1 MFLAFEKTDFGKNAE
16 RTLKENEE
24 WLRAVGKKAA
34 ENPGGL
40 FF

>member
-1 MFLAFEKTDFGKNAE
+1 MPNFKETDFGKHAE
-16 RTLKENEE
+16 RTVKENQE
-24 WLRAVGKKAA
+24 WLMAVGKKAA

>member
-1 MFLAFEKTDFGKNAE
+1 MVFFEKTDFGKHAE
-16 RTLKENEE
+16 RTVKENQE
-24 WLRAVGKKAA
+24 WLMAVGKKAA

>member
-1 MFLAFEKTDFGKNAE
+1 MYLTFKETFRKNAE
-16 RTLKENEE
+16 RTVKENEE